1 LKPAGKKTYGN
12 RPRRNKTPCTI
23 KGIIMKKLFLS
34 LSLCAATCL
43 FASCGNDGK
52 PARPRGRLQ
61 VQENGDSIEV
71 RGPNGNVLIK
81 GNQKNASIIL
91 NADDGKEGTIDFSTD
106 TLVPDFPADIPILPD
121 STVTMNQVYQN
132 GRNAIATLTTL
143 KKTEKVIQF
152 YEEQIPL
159 KGWEPGARFDLDNII
174 MLNGTHNKA
183 SLNISITSANE
194 TTTINIARTEA
205 TD

>member
-1 LKPAGKKTYGN
+1 
-12 RPRRNKTPCTI
+12 
-23 KGIIMKKLFLS
+23 MKKLFLS

-43 FASCGNDGK
+43 FASCDNDGK
-52 PARPRGRLQ
+52 SARPRARLQ
-61 VQENGDSIEV
+61 VQENGDSIEI
-71 RGPNGNVLIK
+71 RGPDGTILIK

-91 NADDGKEGTIDFSTD
+91 KTDDGTEGTLEYSTD

-132 GRNAIATLTTL
+132 GRNAIATLTTPE
-143 KKTEKVIQF
+143 KTEKVIQF

-205 TD
+205 SD

>member
-1 LKPAGKKTYGN
+1 
-12 RPRRNKTPCTI
+12 
-23 KGIIMKKLFLS
+23 MQKLFLS
-34 LSLCAATCL
+34 LSLCVATCL
-43 FASCGNDGK
+43 FASCGNDSNS
-52 PARPRGRLQ
+52 ARPRARLQ

-71 RGPNGNVLIK
+71 LGPDGNVLIK

-91 NADDGKEGTIDFSTD
+91 NANDGKEGTRDYRTD

-132 GRNAIATLTTL
+132 GRNAIATITTL

-183 SLNISITSANE
+183 SLNISITSEDE